1 MQGESDEINQNLAQI
16 PQAYDAAPA
25 SRIKFD
31 FQKWRWRIYKAV
43 AATTL
48 KMEQIKFVL
57 TENQHSPQNFL
68 FDYIF
73 FIRCAYILQIF

>member
-48 KMEQIKFVL
+48 KMEQIKF
-57 TENQHSPQNFL
+57 
-68 FDYIF
+68 
-73 FIRCAYILQIF
+73 AYTKN